1 MMIRTQSALTLLLP
15 LSGFSLSAAAWPSV
29 PQEAASTDGA
39 TEVAAEEEEAS
50 DPLAGLEFRS
60 IGPAFMSG
68 RISDIDV
75 HPKKQSTWYVSVGSG
90 GVWKTTNAGT
100 TWTPIFEDQTS
111 YSIGCLAID
120 PSAHETIWV
129 GTGENVAGRHVGF
142 GDGIYRSTDGGAT
155 FEPKGLEASERIGS
169 IVIHPDDS
177 NVLWVAAQGPLWAG
191 GGERGVYLTT
201 DGGATWTCTLSAGP
215 FTGAGEVILDPKDSD
230 VLYATTHQRHRT
242 VAALMDGGPESGIHK
257 STDGGLTW
265 TKLTGG
271 LPTEHVGKIGLAIS
285 PFDSSVVY
293 ATIEEGQRKGGFW
306 RSADG
311 GASWTKQSDYLS
323 GGTGPHYYQ
332 ELFASP
338 HTPERV
344 YQMDVRLH
352 VTDDGGKN
360 FHRLKYGAKHSDNH
374 ALAFDPNNPEYL
386 LAGCDGGI
394 YQSWDHGENWAY
406 AANLPVTQYY
416 KVAVDDAE
424 PFYNVYG
431 GTQDNNSQ
439 GGPSRTLNVH
449 GITNADWFVTL
460 FGDGHDQATEPGNPN
475 IAYSEWQQG
484 NLMRFDRATGE
495 IVYVK
500 PQPEEGAESERFNWD
515 APIHVSP
522 HNPARV
528 YFASQRVWKSDTRG
542 DDWTAISGDLSHGI
556 DRFQQPI
563 MGQVWGPEAAWDTYA
578 MSQFG
583 TITSLA
589 ESPVEEGLLWAGT
602 DDGRVHVTEDGGAN
616 WRAIDELPGV
626 PKSFFVNDVKAD
638 RFDRATAYVVCDD
651 HKNGDFSA
659 YVMKTT
665 DLGATWTKITEGIPE
680 RHIAWRIIQD
690 HVDPNLLFL
699 GTEFGVFCSNSGGAS
714 WRPLQGG
721 MPTIPVRDLE
731 IQQRENDLVC
741 ATFGRGFYILDDYSS
756 LRGLTDD
763 VLAKEAELFAVRD
776 ALWYIQKRPLG
787 AGAPLG
793 KASQGDALFVAPNP
807 DFGATFTYH
816 LAEGYKTAAELRKE
830 AADSA
835 AEGEAPLPP
844 SMDVFRTEQE
854 EPKPAVVLTIRDAS
868 GHIVTRVEGPASKGF
883 HRVSWNLRYP
893 GTDAWQRSVE
903 VDEWD
908 DGSERGA
915 LCAPG
920 QYTVHFGTKVNGLHS
935 DFGIQ
940 QSFTVKPLGGG
951 SLQGAEPAAVAA
963 FHAELGEVSRV
974 LSATSATLADTIE
987 RVGAIRSVLRR
998 APSVAADV
1006 DAEARGLEQR
1016 LKELQRRISGDEML
1030 GTFNEQGPMSIGDRL
1045 GLASLGTAY
1054 STYGPTPNHRKA
1066 LDIVISDLDQ
1076 AIQELRSINDSEL
1089 PRLNATLDA
1098 ANAPWT
1104 PGR

>member
-1 MMIRTQSALTLLLP
+1 
-15 LSGFSLSAAAWPSV
+15 
-29 PQEAASTDGA
+29 
-39 TEVAAEEEEAS
+39 
-50 DPLAGLEFRS
+50 
-60 IGPAFMSG
+60 MSG

-75 HPKKQSTWYVSVGSG
+75 HPKRQSTWYVCVGSG
-90 GVWKTTNAGT
+90 GVWKTVNAGT

-111 YSIGCLAID
+111 YSVGCLAID
-120 PSAHETIWV
+120 PSDHETIWV
-129 GTGENVAGRHVGF
+129 GTGENVSGRHVGF
-142 GDGIYRSTDGGAT
+142 GDGLYRSTDGGAT
-155 FEPKGLEASERIGS
+155 WEPKGLEASERIGS
-169 IVIHPDDS
+169 IIVHPDDS
-177 NVLWVAAQGPLWAG
+177 NVLWVAAQGPLWTS
-191 GGERGVYLTT
+191 GGERGVYKTT

-215 FTGAGEVILDPKDSD
+215 YTGAGEVILDPQNPD

-242 VAALMDGGPESGIHK
+242 VAALMNGGPESGIHK
-257 STDGGLTW
+257 STDGGVTW

-271 LPTEHVGKIGLAIS
+271 LPTKHVGKIGLAIS
-285 PFDSSVVY
+285 HFDSSVVY

-311 GASWTKQSDYLS
+311 GASWTKQNDYLS

-332 ELFASP
+332 EIFASP
-338 HTPERV
+338 HKAERV

-360 FHRLKYGAKHSDNH
+360 FRRMNYASKHSDNH
-374 ALAFDPNNPEYL
+374 ALAFDPNQPDYL

-394 YQSWDHGENWAY
+394 YQSWDHGETWAF

-439 GGPSRTLNVH
+439 SGPSRTLNAH
-449 GITNADWFVTL
+449 GITNADWIVTL

-495 IVYVK
+495 VVYVK
-500 PQPEEGAESERFNWD
+500 PQAEEGAESERFNWD
-515 APIHVSP
+515 APILVSS

-528 YFASQRVWKSDTRG
+528 YFASQRVWRSDTRG

-563 MGQVWGPEAAWDTYA
+563 MGQTWGPDAAWDTFA

-589 ESPVEEGLLWAGT
+589 ESPVAEGVLWAGT
-602 DDGRVHVTEDGGAN
+602 DDGRVHVTEDGGAS

-626 PKSFFVNDVKAD
+626 PKNFFVNDVKAD

-665 DLGATWTKITEGIPE
+665 DLGATWSEITEGIPE
-680 RHIAWRIIQD
+680 RHIAWRIVQD
-690 HVDPNLLFL
+690 HVDANLMFL
-699 GTEFGVFCSNSGGAS
+699 GTEFGVFCTTDAGAT

-721 MPTIPVRDLE
+721 MPTIPVRDVE
-731 IQQRENDLVC
+731 IQTRENDLVC

-776 ALWYIQKRPLG
+776 ALWYVPKRPLG
-787 AGAPLG
+787 ASSPLG

-807 DFGATFTYH
+807 DFGAVFTYH
-816 LAEGYKTAAELRKE
+816 LGAGYKTAAELRSE
-830 AADSA
+830 AAEES
-835 AEGEAPLPP
+835 EGGEAVAQP
-844 SMDVFRTEQE
+844 SFDEYRQESE
-854 EPKPAVVLTIRDAS
+854 EPKPTVLLTIRDAA
-868 GHIVTRVEGPASKGF
+868 GAVVTRLEGPASKGF
-883 HRVSWNLRYP
+883 HRVSWDLRYP
-893 GTDAWQRSVE
+893 GTEAWERSVQAE
-903 VDEWD
+903 EWD
-908 DGSERGA
+908 NGSGGGA

-920 QYTVHFGTKVNGLHS
+920 QYTVHFGTQVNGVYADL
-935 DFGIQ
+935 GLQ
-940 QSFTVKPLGGG
+940 QPFTVKPLGGG
-951 SLQGAEPAAVAA
+951 SLPGADPAGVAA
-963 FHAELGEVSRV
+963 FRTELADASR
-974 LSATSATLADTIE
+974 LMSATTASLADTLE

-998 APSVAADV
+998 TPSVSADV
-1006 DAEARGLEQR
+1006 GAEARGLELR
-1016 LKELQRRISGDEML
+1016 LKELQRRISGDEL
-1030 GTFNEQGPMSIGDRL
+1030 LDTFNEQGPMSIGERMN
-1045 GLASLGTAY
+1045 LASLGNAF

-1066 LDIVISDLDQ
+1066 LEIALRDLDV
-1076 AIQELRSINDSEL
+1076 AVQELGSINESEV
-1089 PRLNATLDA
+1089 PRLNAILDA
-1098 ANAPWT
+1098 AGAPWT

>member
-1 MMIRTQSALTLLLP
+1 MIIRTHSALTFLLC
-15 LSGFSLSAAAWPSV
+15 SGAFAANIATSPSSL
-29 PQEAASTDGA
+29 QEPA
-39 TEVAAEEEEAS
+39 VAEEADGTEEAD

-75 HPKKQSTWYVSVGSG
+75 HPKRQSTWYVSVGSG
-90 GVWKTTNAGT
+90 GVWKTVNAGT
-100 TWTPIFEDQTS
+100 TWKPIFEDQPS

-120 PSAHETIWV
+120 PSAPETIWV
-129 GTGENVAGRHVGF
+129 GTGENVSGRHVGF
-142 GDGIYRSTDGGAT
+142 GDGLYCSTDGGAS

-169 IVIHPDDS
+169 IVIHPEDS
-177 NVLWVAAQGPLWAG
+177 NVLWVAAQGPLWTG
-191 GGERGVYLTT
+191 GGERGVYRTD

-215 FTGAGEVILDPKDSD
+215 FTGAGEVMIDPKDPN
-230 VLYATTHQRHRT
+230 VLYATTHQRQRT
-242 VAALMDGGPESGIHK
+242 VAALMNGGPESGIHK

-265 TKLTGG
+265 VKLSGG
-271 LPTEHVGKIGLAIS
+271 LPTENVGKIGLAIS
-285 PFDSSVVY
+285 HFDSSVVY

-306 RSADG
+306 RSSDG

-332 ELFASP
+332 EIFASP
-338 HTPERV
+338 HTPDRV

-352 VTDDGGKN
+352 VTDDGGKT
-360 FHRLKYGAKHSDNH
+360 FHRLNHASKHSDNH
-374 ALAFDPNNPEYL
+374 ALAFDPNQPDYL

-394 YQSWDHGENWAY
+394 YQSWDHGETWAF

-424 PFYNVYG
+424 PFYNLYG

-439 GGPSRTLNVH
+439 SGPSRTLNAH
-449 GITNADWFVTL
+449 GITNSDWIVTL

-500 PQPEEGAESERFNWD
+500 PQSEQGEESERFNWD
-515 APIHVSP
+515 APILVSS

-528 YFASQRVWKSDTRG
+528 YFASQRVWRSDSRG
-542 DDWTAISGDLSHGI
+542 DEWTAISGDLSHGI
-556 DRFQQPI
+556 DRFQMPI
-563 MGQVWGPEAAWDTYA
+563 MGQVWGPDAAWDTYA

-589 ESPVEEGLLWAGT
+589 ESPMDEGVLWAGT
-602 DDGRVHVTEDGGAN
+602 DDGRVQVTEDGGGS
-616 WRAIDELPGV
+616 WRSIDELPGV
-626 PKSFFVNDVKAD
+626 PKDFFVNDIKAD

-665 DLGATWTKITEGIPE
+665 DLGASWTRITEGIPE

-690 HVDPNLLFL
+690 HVDKNLLFL
-699 GTEFGVFCSNSGGAS
+699 GTEFGVFCSTDGGGA
-714 WRPLQGG
+714 WRALQGG

-731 IQQRENDLVC
+731 IQTRENDLVC

-763 VLAKEAELFAVRD
+763 VLAKEAELFPVRD
-776 ALWYIQKRPLG
+776 ALWYIPKRSLG
-787 AGAPLG
+787 AAAPLG

-807 DFGATFTYH
+807 AFGATFTYH

-830 AADSA
+830 AGKA
-835 AEGEAPLPP
+835 AAKDGGEAPTPP
-844 SMDVFRTEQE
+844 SFDEFRKENE
-854 EPKPAVVLTIRDAS
+854 ESKPAVVLTIRDA
-868 GHIVTRVEGPASKGF
+868 GGNVVTRVHGPASKGF
-883 HRVSWNLRYP
+883 HRVTWGLRYP
-893 GTDAWQRSVE
+893 DTEAWQRSVE
-903 VDEWD
+903 VEEWD
-908 DGSERGA
+908 NGSARGA

-920 QYTVHFGTKVNGLHS
+920 EYTVHFGTLKDGVYTDLGL
-935 DFGIQ
+935 Q
-940 QSFTVKPLGGG
+940 QPFTVKPLGGG
-951 SLQGAEPAAVAA
+951 SLAGADPAAVAS
-963 FHAELGEVSRV
+963 FSAELAETTRV
-974 LSATSATLADTIE
+974 LSATSARVGDTLE

-998 APSVAADV
+998 APTVSPEVGT
-1006 DAEARGLEQR
+1006 EALRLEQR
-1016 LKELQRRISGDEML
+1016 LQALQRQLNGDELL
-1030 GTFNEQGPMSIGDRL
+1030 GNFNEQGPMSINDRL
-1045 GLASLGTAY
+1045 SLASLGTAF
-1054 STYGPTPNHRKA
+1054 STYGPTPNHLQA
-1066 LDIVISDLDQ
+1066 LNIAKGRLAEAMQELASIEESDLP
-1076 AIQELRSINDSEL
+1076 RIN
-1089 PRLNATLDA
+1089 AVLDA
-1098 ANAPWT
+1098 AKAPWT